1 MAYHGVTL
9 VDGMTASAGHIS
21 RDDADA
27 LQVPV
32 GVIGRGFQS
41 VPGFGND
48 EAIGSVSEP
57 TPENLEQLEELL
69 SRPSDAVVRSLAKL
83 DGDLIILGVG
93 GKMGPSLARQARR
106 AFDAAGVTRR
116 VIGVSR
122 FSQPGLREQLQTW
135 GIETRDCDLL
145 NEQQVGQLPQVAN
158 VIAMTGMKFGAADQP
173 ARTWAM
179 NCYLPAIYMRHF
191 RQSRF
196 AVFSSGNVY
205 GLAPFAGG
213 GSRETDAVRPVGEYA
228 VTVLGRERM
237 VEYFSRELAL
247 PTVILRLNYAVE
259 LRYGVLVDLAC
270 KVFAGEPIDLAM
282 GYTNVIWQTEANAL
296 ALQAL
301 ELASCPPTVLNLAGP
316 ELLSVRA
323 IAERFA
329 QLLGK
334 RAVLRGEPAPDAFL
348 NNGSKAHDWFGRPQV
363 SAEQMMVWIADWV
376 ARGGANLGKPTH
388 FENRAGTY

>member
-1 MAYHGVTL
+1 M
-9 VDGMTASAGHIS
+9 
-21 RDDADA
+21 
-27 LQVPV
+27 
-32 GVIGRGFQS
+32 
-41 VPGFGND
+41 
-48 EAIGSVSEP
+48 SEP
-57 TPENLEQLEELL
+57 TPANVEQLEELL
-69 SRPSDAVVRSLAKL
+69 SRPSDAVIRSLAKL
-83 DGDLIILGVG
+83 DRDLLILGVG

-106 AFDAAGVTRR
+106 AFDAAGVKRR

-122 FSQPGLREQLQTW
+122 FSQPGLREQLEAW
-135 GIETRDCDLL
+135 GIETLSCDLL
-145 NEQQVGQLPQVAN
+145 DEEQVAKLPQIDQ

-205 GLAPFAGG
+205 GLAPLAEG
-213 GSRETDAVRPVGEYA
+213 GSRETDPVRPVGEYA

-237 VEYFSRELAL
+237 VEYFSRELSL

-259 LRYGVLVDLAC
+259 LRYGVLVDLAH
-270 KVFAGEPIDLAM
+270 KVFRGEPIDLAM

-316 ELLSVRA
+316 EMLSVRT
-323 IAERFA
+323 ICERFAERF
-329 QLLGK
+329 GK
-334 RAVLRGEPAPDAFL
+334 PVQFRGEPAPDAFL
-348 NNGSKAHDWFGRPQV
+348 NNGGKAHALFGRPEV
-363 SAEQMMVWIADWV
+363 SADQMIIWIADWV
-376 ARGGANLGKPTH
+376 ARGGAHLGKPTH
-388 FENRAGTY
+388 FENRVGSY